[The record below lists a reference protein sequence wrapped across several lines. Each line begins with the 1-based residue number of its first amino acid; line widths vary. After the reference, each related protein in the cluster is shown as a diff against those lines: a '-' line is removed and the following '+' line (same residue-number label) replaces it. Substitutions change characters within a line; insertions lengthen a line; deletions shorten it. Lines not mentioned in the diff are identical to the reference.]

1 MKSGTAIE
9 VVRLTLSHALPGP
22 RDFLRAVDIYLQ
34 HAYEGAPPSAVRLRV
49 ETLRA
54 MPDPEFYQSAVLEK
68 DAPRCPVKFFLRLGN
83 QTYPHMKLALFRQ
96 PGAAWA
102 FAVEEHD
109 QVGVPTP
116 GSREYRFF
124 SQMIAHNRELAMEI
138 EKAWQDI
145 GLPVQPRLPIAGLDR
160 EVLRQ

>member
-1 MKSGTAIE
+1 M
-9 VVRLTLSHALPGP
+9 VVHVLPSP
-22 RDFLRAVDIYLQ
+22 ADFLKAVDIYLNL
-34 HAYEGAPPSAVRLRV
+34 AYCGTPPSAVRLRV

-54 MPDPEFYQSAVLEK
+54 MPDNEFYESAVLER
-68 DAPRCPVKFFLRLGN
+68 DATRCPVKVFLRLGN

-96 PGAAWA
+96 PGASWA

-124 SQMIAHNRELAMEI
+124 SEMVAHNRELAMEI
-138 EKAWQDI
+138 EQAWTI
-145 GLPVQPRLPIAGLDR
+145 SGLPVQPRHPIAGLDR
-160 EVLRQ
+160 EVKLAHHH

>member
-1 MKSGTAIE
+1 MAQ
-9 VVRLTLSHALPGP
+9 ALPRP
-22 RDFLRAVDIYLQ
+22 EDFLRAVDIYLA

-54 MPDPEFYQSAVLEK
+54 MPLNEFYQSAVLEK
-68 DAPRCPVKFFLRLGN
+68 SSPDHPCKYFLRLGN

-96 PGAAWA
+96 GCEAWA

-109 QVGVPTP
+109 QVGTPTP

-138 EKAWQDI
+138 EKAWQDA
-145 GLPVQPRLPIAGLDR
+145 GLPVQPRLPIKGLDR
-160 EVLRQ
+160 EVARP